1 MQQRSA
7 KMSNNLDNLLS
18 SLDDINSQIEN
29 LKREKSQLETVLQE
43 SIADNVASQLSD
55 NDYGCGTANISTDNF
70 KIKVVIS
77 KDVKY
82 EQHVLADLFDRIKE
96 SGDDPFEYIKIKYD
110 VSEAAF
116 KNWPSHIKAV
126 FEPMRTVS
134 QSKPKITF
142 EKKGE

>member
-1 MQQRSA
+1 
-7 KMSNNLDNLLS
+7 MSNNLNNLLL
-18 SLDDINSQIEN
+18 SLDNINQQLEN
-29 LKREKSQLETVLQE
+29 LKKEKAQLETVLQE

-55 NDYGCGTANISTDNF
+55 KEYGCGTANISTDNF

-82 EQHVLADLFDRIKE
+82 EQAELANLFDKIKQ
-96 SGDDPFEYIKIKYD
+96 SGDDPFEYIKVKYD

-116 KNWPSHIKAV
+116 KNWPSHIQKA

-134 QSKPKITF
+134 KSKPKITF